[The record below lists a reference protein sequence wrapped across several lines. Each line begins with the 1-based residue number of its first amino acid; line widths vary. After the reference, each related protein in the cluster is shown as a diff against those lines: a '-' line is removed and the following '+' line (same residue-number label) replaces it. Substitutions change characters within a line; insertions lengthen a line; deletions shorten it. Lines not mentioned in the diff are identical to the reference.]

1 VDKGNLSEDT
11 AVIIKERALQFRYAT
26 IPAPVLYAKN
36 LSFGAKVLYA
46 AIIDYIWHK
55 NKASCFPSHNT
66 LADKLGITDD
76 TVRKYLM
83 ELRAEKFI
91 DWKKAGYQKS
101 NRYYLLEFPNSE
113 EFLSPGEPKIK
124 KVRKKIKK
132 TVPNLANL
140 APKKVAVKSGS
151 DDKRYLAYQ
160 SKRSADY
167 NSIDIWYYMRD
178 RVKEA
183 WPTYRLKRPAIKERK
198 QLKSLVEEFE
208 GVHEVLRVIDFVVLN
223 WEQLQRKYRIKGG
236 FAVNIFYGFR
246 AAFLGDCSTGEVKG
260 GKEKGG
266 AQYDKKDGREKGKEG
281 GWNKKG

>member
-113 EFLSPGEPKIK
+113 EFAIQQRTPKTTMAK
-124 KVRKKIKK
+124 RKVKAV
-132 TVPNLANL
+132 VPNLAQL
-140 APKKVAVKSGS
+140 APKKAVAKSGS
-151 DDKRYLAYQ
+151 EDKRYLAYK
-160 SKRSADY
+160 SKIGTDY

-183 WPTYRLKRPAIKERK
+183 WPTYKLKRPAIKERA

-208 GVHEVLRVIDFVVLN
+208 GVYEVLRVIDFVVIN

-246 AAFLGDCSTGEVKG
+246 AAFLGEYSTGEVKM
-260 GKEKGG
+260 GKAKGG

-281 GWNKKG
+281 GWNKK